1 MAGGGWDAF
10 PEQFGS
16 DALLARM
23 QEHLDRESKKL
34 SLDDMFGMQRDFTSL
49 FHDLEGMTPRQR
61 EELTKTLVLGL
72 HGEATSLAN
81 CVNYRD
87 HRQDAV
93 SVSTSKLTHEAV
105 DVIRYT
111 LGVLNTWGITPE
123 QFADAYRSR
132 DIYLRARHEAASHP
146 YTGQP
151 TIIVDMDDVVAGF
164 RDGFT
169 DWLNARGVPA
179 DRNSTEYY
187 YISSLTGNKN
197 FNSERYY
204 KDFIEEHGLRD
215 LLPPIQYA
223 IDAVN
228 KLHDEGYWI
237 QVLTARPGDNPV
249 CVYDTYE
256 WLKIHGLKFDRVD
269 FAGEK
274 FLWLM
279 KSEPYD
285 AGRVVC
291 ALDDSAKHAMD
302 YAKHGVHVFSPVMS
316 YNASIRNMSGVTMYT
331 SSDDLHALVAG
342 QAVKMGLTP
351 G

>member
-1 MAGGGWDAF
+1 
-10 PEQFGS
+10 
-16 DALLARM
+16 M
-23 QEHLDRESKKL
+23 QEYMMRESKKL
-34 SLDDMFGMQRDFTSL
+34 SLDDMFKTQREFMSL
-49 FHDLEGMTPRQR
+49 FHDLDEMTPRQR

-87 HRQDAV
+87 HRHGAV
-93 SVSTSKLTHEAV
+93 NVSKSKLTHEAV

-111 LGVLNTWGITPE
+111 LGVLNAWGISPE
-123 QFADAYRSR
+123 QFAGAYRSR
-132 DIYLRARHEAASHP
+132 DVYLTTRRNVTSQP
-146 YTGQP
+146 YAGQP
-151 TIIVDMDDVVAGF
+151 AIIVDMDDVIAGF

-169 DWLNARGVPA
+169 DWLNAKGVPA

-204 KDFIEEHGLRD
+204 QDFIEEHGLRD
-215 LLPPIQYA
+215 LLAPIQNT
-223 IDAVN
+223 IDAIN
-228 KLHDEGYWI
+228 KLYDDGYWI
-237 QVLTARPGDNPV
+237 QILTARPDDNPT

-256 WLKIHGLKFDRVD
+256 WLKLHGLKFNRVD

-279 KSEPYD
+279 KSEPFD

-291 ALDDSAKHAMD
+291 ALDDSSKHALD
-302 YAKHGVHVFSPVMS
+302 YAKHGVHVFAPVMS
-316 YNASIRNMSGVTMYT
+316 YNMSIRNTPGITMYT
-331 SSDDLHALVAG
+331 SSDDLYEMIVTYNTVCAMDKLI
-342 QAVKMGLTP
+342 
-351 G
+351 